1 MLPPEH
7 GKWNSVFKRY
17 SRWYARGA
25 WKMLLANFSQAA
37 DLHDVSIDGTIS
49 RAHACAAGYQKES
62 AEQEALSHAKA
73 AECKQAIPLLENV
86 SAEATLADKA

>member
-25 WKMLLANFSQAA
+25 WVMLLAKFSRAA
-37 DLHDVSIDGTIS
+37 DLQNVSIDDPIS

-62 AEQEALSHAKA
+62 AEQEALGHAKA
-73 AECKQAIPLLENV
+73 A
-86 SAEATLADKA
+86 LAVKFMRFVMLMVCQSTSP